1 MTAEALPF
9 FSFDEYLRLDE
20 VSEQRHEWVAGQVY
34 AMSGGSSDRH
44 LATVQA
50 LFERIAP
57 LARRQGCRPWMAD
70 RRLRTDHASYY
81 PDLFVV
87 CTPRADR
94 LYETDA
100 VLVIEVLSPST
111 MTTDLREKAAAYTTL
126 PNMQDYVVV
135 DTDLRSVRHGKLD
148 ASGFWRWEHV
158 AGNSRLKVLDG
169 VVDLAEIWTE
179 VDEIAPD

>member
-9 FSFDEYLRLDE
+9 FSFEEYLRLDE
-20 VSEQRHEWVAGQVY
+20 VSELRHEWVAGQVY
-34 AMSGGSSDRH
+34 AMSGGSDRH

-70 RRLRTDHASYY
+70 RRLRTDRASYY

-94 LYETDA
+94 LYEADA
-100 VLVIEVLSPST
+100 ALVIEVLSPST
-111 MTTDLREKAAAYTTL
+111 MTTDLREKAAAYSTL
-126 PNMQDYVVV
+126 PNMQDYLII
-135 DTDLRSVRHGKLD
+135 DSELRVVRHGKLD

-158 AGNSRLKVLDG
+158 AGNAPLKVLNS
-169 VVDLAEIWTE
+169 VLDLAEIWAE
-179 VDEIAPD
+179 VDAVAPD